1 MWTRVFR
8 AWLRGWPE
16 MCARA
21 AREKKSGYFRAA
33 QGLNH
38 LAGELVYARTPPGSI
53 AQAAQAY
60 SRPPR
65 WLANGMR
72 AGAEPAQPALCAG
85 RGAGRVGAIHQL
97 GVRRRRA

>member
-1 MWTRVFR
+1 MYKCNSVSVTRYGVWTRVFR

-60 SRPPR
+60 RALAAG
-65 WLANGMR
+65 WLMA
-72 AGAEPAQPALCAG
+72 
-85 RGAGRVGAIHQL
+85 
-97 GVRRRRA
+97 